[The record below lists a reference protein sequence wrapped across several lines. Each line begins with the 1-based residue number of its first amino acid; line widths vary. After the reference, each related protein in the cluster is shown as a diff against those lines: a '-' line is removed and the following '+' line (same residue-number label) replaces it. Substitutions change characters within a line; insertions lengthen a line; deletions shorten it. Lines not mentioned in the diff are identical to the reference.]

1 MGTRKKRRAEQ
12 RDGEGGAG
20 GEGGADGQGF
30 EKHNQFLWAKKMG
43 QQNEPRWGLFKQVA
57 YCYMCVLMLIV
68 LLASKRSPAAASVSS
83 SNTAILLWMCAHTIT
98 PSD

>member
-1 MGTRKKRRAEQ
+1 MGARKKRRAEQ

-57 YCYMCVLMLIV
+57 YCY
-68 LLASKRSPAAASVSS
+68 VSS
-83 SNTAILLWMCAHTIT
+83 YYYYWPAEGAPLRHL
-98 PSD
+98 

>member
-1 MGTRKKRRAEQ
+1 MGARKKRRAEQ

-57 YCYMCVLMLIV
+57 SCYTYVLIL
-68 LLASKRSPAAASVSS
+68 LQLASRRSPAAASVSS
-83 SNTAILLWMCAHTIT
+83 SNSAILLWMCPHTI
-98 PSD
+98 PSY

>member
-1 MGTRKKRRAEQ
+1 MGARKKRRAEQ

-43 QQNEPRWGLFKQVA
+43 QQNEPRWGLFKQVE
-57 YCYMCVLMLIV
+57 YYYIWV
-68 LLASKRSPAAASVSS
+68 LLLLYVSAYYYRAERGTVTKKFVLGS
-83 SNTAILLWMCAHTIT
+83 GGE
-98 PSD
+98 